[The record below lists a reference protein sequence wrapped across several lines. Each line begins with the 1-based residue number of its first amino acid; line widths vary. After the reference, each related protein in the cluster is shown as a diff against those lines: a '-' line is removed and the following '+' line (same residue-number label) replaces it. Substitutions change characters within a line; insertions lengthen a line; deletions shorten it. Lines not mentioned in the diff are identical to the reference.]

1 MHAMCSS
8 VAMNVAVFHL
18 LLLTRYLT
26 LSIQHNTAQCMR
38 LLTSAFALGMKVTAQ
53 VLRRY
58 SLSGFYLSFIF
69 LPLSQL

>member
-1 MHAMCSS
+1 MSY
-8 VAMNVAVFHL
+8 
-18 LLLTRYLT
+18 TQP
-26 LSIQHNTAQCMR
+26 LSIQHNTAQCTR